1 MEIIATLPPPHFMRM
16 RDVAANLNVNLH
28 RFNTG
33 AKTPFSPKETLQK
46 ILELVPKEKL
56 CMDIKGRQLRIDM
69 WARYP
74 EGDIVINRE
83 IEVDLPAKIIFRS
96 DSISTIV
103 AIEGRK
109 IFADPG
115 PRYLIGAGQA
125 VNICGKNFKV
135 PGEYL
140 TETDRQYIEAGKEL
154 GINKCML
161 SFLEKISDISEVL
174 AVNNDAEIFGKIESV
189 HGLELIGSD
198 CSWSDK
204 NVRLIAAR
212 DDLFINLDFN
222 GKKIFDAL
230 KLIIKQDPRAI
241 VASRLL
247 TSLEKEES
255 VALSD
260 LSDIYL
266 MKEMGYQSFLL
277 SDGLC
282 SNPVAF
288 LKSVSILRS
297 F

>member
-1 MEIIATLPPPHFMRM
+1 MEIIATLPPPHFVRM
-16 RDVAANLNVNLH
+16 RDVAANFNVDLY

-33 AKTPFSPKETLQK
+33 AKTPFDPKETLKK
-46 ILELVPKEKL
+46 ILELVPKNKL
-56 CMDIKGRQLRIDM
+56 CLDIKGRQLRIDM

-74 EGDIVINRE
+74 EGDIVLNRE
-83 IEVDLPAKIIFRS
+83 IEVDLPAEVIFRS

-103 AIEGRK
+103 AIDGRK
-109 IFADPG
+109 IFVDPG

-125 VNICGKNFKV
+125 VNVRGKNFKV

-140 TETDRQYIEAGKEL
+140 TETDKRYIEAGKEL

-174 AVNNDAEIFGKIESV
+174 AVNNDAEIYGKIESV
-189 HGLELIGSD
+189 PGLELIGND
-198 CSWSDK
+198 CPWTEK

-222 GKKIFDAL
+222 GRKIFDAL

-247 TSLEKEES
+247 TSLEKDEN

-282 SNPVAF
+282 SNPAAF
-288 LKSVSILRS
+288 RKAMSILRT